1 MRILL
6 YGGTFNP
13 PHLGHVQSL
22 KTAVAA
28 LKPDRVYVLPDSIP
42 PHKPLAEESP
52 DSSQRLEMT
61 KLAVADLPGAQ
72 VLDIELNRPGKS
84 YTADTLRLLKQQHP
98 QDELVFLLGTDMFL
112 SLQTWHEPETVC
124 ALATIALFARETDKQ
139 AEIQT
144 QADYLKTTYH
154 AQVLLLAGKPVEV
167 SSSQVRSLLPQR
179 QGRELLPPA
188 VYGYIVRTGLYGA
201 RPDLAWLRQE
211 AHRFLKPT
219 RVPHVLGT
227 EQEAVRLAKRWGLSP
242 EQAAEAAICHDITK
256 RLEREEQLRLCDK
269 YDIMIDDYERAS
281 EKLLHSKT
289 GAALTQDLFGLD
301 EEVIQA
307 IRWHTTGRPDMTDL
321 QKIIYL
327 ADYIE
332 PNRAD
337 FDGLEELRKT
347 AYEDLDAAMEL
358 GMRMSLAEVAQRGYA
373 PHENTV
379 TGHAWYLAR
388 LREKGKVPVHA
399 EGIPDAS

>member
-1 MRILL
+1 
-6 YGGTFNP
+6 
-13 PHLGHVQSL
+13 LGHVQSL

-42 PHKPLAEESP
+42 PHKPLAEASP
-52 DSSQRLEMT
+52 NSSQRLEMT
-61 KLAVADLPGAQ
+61 KLAVADIPGVQ
-72 VLDIELNRPGKS
+72 VLDMELNRPGKS

-112 SLQTWHEPETVC
+112 TLPTWHEPETVC

-139 AEIQT
+139 TAIQA
-144 QADYLKTTYH
+144 QADYLKTTYN
-154 AQVLLLAGKPVEV
+154 ARALLLEGQPVEV

-179 QGRELLPPA
+179 QGREFLPPA

-201 RPDLAWLRQE
+201 RADLAWLRQE

-227 EQEAVRLAKRWGLSP
+227 EQEAVRLAKRWGLCP

-256 RLEREEQLRLCDK
+256 RLDREEQLRLCDK
-269 YDIMIDDYERAS
+269 YGIMIDDYERAS

-307 IRWHTTGRPDMTDL
+307 IRWHTTGRPGMTDL

-337 FDGLEELRKT
+337 FDGLEELRQA

-399 EGIPDAS
+399 DGIPDAS